1 MGSFKLGGM
10 TLSSLFKKPET
21 LLYPVQKKEPPK
33 GLKGTVLIDVDACIL
48 CGICGKTCPTGAI
61 QIAKPDRSWSID
73 HFRCIQC
80 GSCIRAC
87 PKGALSMFPHYT
99 SPAKTKHVDSF
110 TVPEREKP
118 AKAAR
123 AES

>member
-21 LLYPVQKKEPPK
+21 LMYPAQVKEPPK
-33 GLKGTVLIDVDACIL
+33 GLKGTVLIDPDACIL
-48 CGICGKTCPTGAI
+48 CGLCGKTCPTGAI
-61 QIAKPDRSWSID
+61 QIAKPTRVWSID
-73 HFRCIQC
+73 HFRCVQC

-99 SPAKTKHVDSF
+99 SPAQTKHVDSF
-110 TVPEREKP
+110 EIPVREKSTQ
-118 AKAAR
+118 AASTD
-123 AES
+123 A